1 MGLHDTSTVLF
12 VQKKLWITGMSSG
25 GVYLMFMV
33 QIRHV
38 ASMPLILHTFN
49 TYLE

>member
-1 MGLHDTSTVLF
+1 MGLYDTSTVLF

-25 GVYLMFMV
+25 GIYLMFMV
-33 QIRHV
+33 KIRYV
-38 ASMPLILHTFN
+38 SSMPLILHTFD